1 MYCLHCDWHMMI
13 DLHGVDAHSPAD
25 RVAVRVGVLTTET
38 SSGPVIALASDTG
51 DEPVAIDPDVAARL
65 VDGLQR
71 SITHHDELLREW
83 DAKRQETAR
92 RLVDAA
98 VLPYRQWRE
107 VLDGITS
114 SNAERR
120 HAAIAAFKAAAPPR
134 WLGDNPTG

>member
-1 MYCLHCDWHMMI
+1 MHCLHCNWHTTI

-25 RVAVRVGVLTTET
+25 LVAVRVGVLTTEA
-38 SSGPVIALASDTG
+38 SSEPVIAIASDT
-51 DEPVAIDPDVAARL
+51 DEAVAITPGVAARL
-65 VDGLQR
+65 VDGPQR
-71 SITHHDELLREW
+71 SITHHDELLR
-83 DAKRQETAR
+83 KRDSKHQETAR

-120 HAAIAAFKAAAPPR
+120 RAAATALKASAPPR
-134 WLGDNPTG
+134 WLDDNPNG